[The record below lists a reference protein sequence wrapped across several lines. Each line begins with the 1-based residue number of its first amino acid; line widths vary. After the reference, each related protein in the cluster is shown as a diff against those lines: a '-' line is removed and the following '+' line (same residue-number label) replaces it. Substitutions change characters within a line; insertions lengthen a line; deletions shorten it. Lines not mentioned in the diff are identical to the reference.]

1 MERPQALQEEAEE
14 EAAVETPAQA
24 EDEAAAVREA
34 ALWLQWLH
42 LRLEEEDLRLTERC
56 VAERLL
62 YGASPL
68 LVAAYENVLLP
79 ASAAD

>member
-1 MERPQALQEEAEE
+1 MPSQ
-14 EAAVETPAQA
+14 P
-24 EDEAAAVREA
+24 EDEAAVVREA

-42 LRLEEEDLRLTERC
+42 LRLEEEEDLRLTERC

-68 LVAAYENVLLP
+68 PVAAYENVSLP
-79 ASAAD
+79 ASAAG